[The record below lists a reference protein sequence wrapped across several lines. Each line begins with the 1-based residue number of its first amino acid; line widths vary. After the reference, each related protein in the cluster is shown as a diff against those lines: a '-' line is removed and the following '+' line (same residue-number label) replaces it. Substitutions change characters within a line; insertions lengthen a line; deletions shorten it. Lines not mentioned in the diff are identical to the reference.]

1 MAEEL
6 PVEEKID
13 EITDTTVLLFDK
25 LGDYGSLIAGSLY
38 LVIGAMLVIFV
49 VHRLAGKLI
58 YPHLKNKRFIRVFF
72 GTLYALVLVIM
83 ALLILDRIGV
93 PVEGVAHLALA
104 GVLIGSVII
113 FFLVP
118 FIPRLPFYIGHMVE
132 VNGVL
137 GVITAID
144 AFRVTIKQFDGTI
157 STIPTAMVMAST
169 IKNFSETPH
178 RRIEIMLSVN
188 NDSDL
193 EKTREVFAQVM
204 TDDERVLEEPGPPF
218 THIVNATASGVD
230 MMAYC
235 WVKNEDWLSTRTDLW
250 LILVHAFNDDD
261 MISMSL
267 PQQEVFVHSEARG
280 GDVSD

>member
-1 MAEEL
+1 MAKEL

-13 EITDTTVLLFDK
+13 EIADTTVLLFDK
-25 LGDYGSLIAGSLY
+25 LSDYGSLIAGSLY
-38 LVIGAMLVIFV
+38 LIIGAMLVIFV

-58 YPHLKNKRFIRVFF
+58 YPHIKNKRFIRVFF

-83 ALLILDRIGV
+83 ALLILDKLGV
-93 PVEGVAHLALA
+93 PVTGVAHLALA
-104 GVLIGSVII
+104 GILIGSVIV

-118 FIPRLPFYIGHMVE
+118 FIPRLPFYIGNIVE
-132 VNGVL
+132 VNGIF

-157 STIPTAMVMAST
+157 STMPTAMVMAST
-169 IKNFSETPH
+169 IKNFSGTPH

-193 EKTREVFAQVM
+193 EKTRDLFVQVM
-204 TDDERVLEEPGPPF
+204 SDEKRVLEEPSPPF
-218 THIVNATASGVD
+218 THIINATASGVE

-235 WVKNEDWLSTRTDLW
+235 WVKNEDWLSTRTELW
-250 LILVHAFNDDD
+250 LMLVHAFNDDD
-261 MISMSL
+261 RVSMSL
-267 PQQEVFVHSEARG
+267 PQQEIFINSEVQA
-280 GDVSD
+280 